1 MGGTEENRVYGLGA
15 GDSEFLS
22 VLASNAGDQAKNRRR
37 HDIAESDVSKS

>member
-15 GDSEFLS
+15 GDLEFLS

-37 HDIAESDVSKS
+37 RDTLQSLT